1 MIYATLIDLCFASFR
16 RTTVAALA
24 TGLATLAPVSARS
37 AAFSGDY
44 TEVLYASGLSRAV
57 AMEFAPD
64 GRLFVCQQSGELRV
78 IENGVLLSAPFVE
91 LDVNSDGERGL
102 LGIAFDPDFAAN
114 QFLYVYYTEKLPA
127 IHNRVSRFTANGN
140 VAVPGSEFVL
150 LELDN
155 LSGAANHNG
164 GAIHFGADGKLYVA
178 VGDNANRANAQTLT
192 NLLGKV
198 LRINS
203 DGTIP
208 EDNPFFGIATG
219 RNQAIWAL
227 GFRNPFTFA
236 VQPGTGR
243 IFVNDVGEG
252 SREEINELERGAN
265 YGWPA
270 CEGVCNPPNANFRN
284 PIFSY
289 QHGGGSAYGNSIA
302 GGVFYNPPTNQF
314 PETVTGV
321 YFFADFVNGWIRKLD
336 PDNGNQVTGFTTGT
350 SNPVDLKVGPDGRLY
365 YLARGNGRVMA
376 IYSTSRFASMAG
388 SYNGLF
394 HESSGGVRHGASG
407 FFNLVLRRD
416 GTFSARLQQ
425 GAKKSAFTGRF
436 DFTGNVTNSVKRSGT
451 NNAIVEM
458 TLDMQDGDQITGRI
472 TDTNAAWEAEL
483 VADRATFDARTNP
496 ATNFANRYTLL
507 IPGSA
512 NTPAEPAGDG
522 AGYVTVDTRGTV
534 RFAGVLADGSPMA
547 QRVPLSKDGD
557 WPFYVSLYS
566 GRGSVLGWLLVTN
579 SGQPDL
585 EGRVSWSRP
594 AGRSPKVHTNGFAL
608 DSMLVGSAYLAPG
621 TNTIFDPTNAVVIF
635 SEGNLGESVT
645 NDVTLARNAR
655 VSYAGT
661 NKLRLT
667 LSQRTGQFSGIF
679 TPPGKKRPVPF
690 KGAILQ
696 KQGYGGGFFLGTN
709 ESGRVYFSP

>member
-1 MIYATLIDLCFASFR
+1 MKQRHFQHAWL
-16 RTTVAALA
+16 AAAFL
-24 TGLATLAPVSARS
+24 TSLATLVPVSARG
-37 AAFSGDY
+37 ATFFGDY

-64 GRLFVCQQSGELRV
+64 GRLFVCEQSGKLRV
-78 IENGVLLSAPFVE
+78 IENGALLSTAFVE
-91 LDVNSDGERGL
+91 LDVNAEGERGL

-114 QFLYVYYTEKLPA
+114 QYLYVYYTAKRPA
-127 IHNRVSRFTANGN
+127 VHNRVSRFTANGN
-140 VAVPGSEFVL
+140 VAVTNSEFVI

-164 GAIHFGADGKLYVA
+164 GAIHFGVDGKLYVA
-178 VGDNANRANAQTLT
+178 VGDNANPANAQTRT

-203 DGTIP
+203 DGSIP
-208 EDNPFFGIATG
+208 ADNPFFGTETG

-243 IFVNDVGEG
+243 IFVNDVGQG
-252 SREEINELERGAN
+252 SREEINELMPGAN

-270 CEGVCNPPNANFRN
+270 CEGACNPPNANFRN

-302 GGVFYNPPTNQF
+302 GGVFYNPSTNLLT
-314 PETVTGV
+314 ETEAGV
-321 YFFADFVNGWIRKLD
+321 YFFADFINGWIRKLD
-336 PDNGNQVTGFTTGT
+336 PDNGNQVTGFATGI
-350 SNPVDLKVGPDGRLY
+350 SNPVDLKAGPDGRLY

-376 IYSTSRFASMAG
+376 IYSTSSFAGMAG

-394 HESSGGVRHGASG
+394 HEMSGGVRHGASG
-407 FFNLVLRRD
+407 FLNLVLRHD

-425 GAKKSAFTGRF
+425 GVKKSAFTGRF
-436 DFTGNVTNSVKRSGT
+436 DFTGKVTNSVKRSGT
-451 NNAIVEM
+451 NNVIVEM
-458 TLDMQDGDQITGRI
+458 NLDMHDGDQITGRI
-472 TDTNAAWEAEL
+472 IDTNAGWEAAL

-512 NTPAEPAGDG
+512 NSPAEPAGDG
-522 AGYVTVDTRGTV
+522 AGYVTVDTRGHV
-534 RFAGVLADGSPMA
+534 RFTGVLADGSPMA
-547 QRVPLSKDGD
+547 QKVPLSKSGD

-566 GRGSVLGWLLVTN
+566 GRGSVLGWLMVTN
-579 SGQPDL
+579 SDPPGLD
-585 EGRVSWSRP
+585 GRVSWSGP
-594 AGRSPKVHTNGFAL
+594 VGRSPKVHTNGFAL
-608 DSMLVGSAYLAPG
+608 DAMLVGSAYLAPG
-621 TNTIFDPTNAVVIF
+621 TNTIFEPTNAVVIL

-645 NDVTLARNAR
+645 NDVTLAPNAK
-655 VSYAGT
+655 VTYAGT

-667 LSQRTGQFSGIF
+667 LSQRTGQFSGSI
-679 TPPGKKRPVPF
+679 TPPGKKRSVSF